1 MDAATHNSLNLCA
14 QALSYPAPG
23 RLHQLQAGMTHM
35 AEGPARRS
43 FSAFLAGIQALTLC
57 QWEELCTRT
66 LDLNPPAAPYVGYQV
81 WGEGYQRG
89 AFLAKMSR
97 ALRDTGIETGGELPD
112 HLAPVLTYLA
122 LTPQP
127 LPELAEAFAPALDR
141 IVKTLCATDPANPYV
156 KLFEA
161 IRAAYH
167 LPPRED
173 A

>member
-1 MDAATHNSLNLCA
+1 MDTALSLLA
-14 QALSYPAPG
+14 EALSYPAPG
-23 RLHQLQAGMTHM
+23 RLLQLQAGAAHM
-35 AEGPARRS
+35 PDGSAQRS
-43 FSAFLAGIQALTLC
+43 FNAFLAEIQALTLG

-81 WGEGYQRG
+81 WGESYQRG

-97 ALRDTGIETGGELPD
+97 ALHDTGIETGGELPD

-127 LPELAEAFAPALDR
+127 LPELAEAFAPALDC
-141 IVKTLCATDPANPYV
+141 IVKTLRATDPANPYV